1 MDRSCQRVY
10 RCLLQKTLRET
21 RVQAGLL
28 QEEVARRLGQPQ
40 SFVSKYETGERRLDL
55 AELRDICEV
64 LGISLEDLI
73 QNIEGASDET

>member
-1 MDRSCQRVY
+1 
-10 RCLLQKTLRET
+10 LLQKTLRET